1 MGQDGHTSCQGTFDE
16 LMSSN
21 SEFASL
27 MEIYQFVFRVF
38 TLILLSLTY
47 STAGGG
53 GLKADEHSDEK
64 PKEMVL
70 YFC

>member
-1 MGQDGHTSCQGTFDE
+1 
-16 LMSSN
+16 
-21 SEFASL
+21 

-70 YFC
+70 YIC